1 VRCMLFMYP
10 GITDEEWM
18 PSAEAVEKMMA
29 YNEELTRAGV
39 LLALDG
45 LQPPSKGARVRFAGG
60 APSVTDGPFPEAR
73 EVVGG
78 YWIIQVSSLAEAT
91 EWARRCPA
99 NENDMIEVRPVFELS
114 DFAEDVQAVAK
125 LSQTPPE
132 QTADA

>member
-1 VRCMLFMYP
+1 MLFMYP
-10 GITDEEWM
+10 GITEDEWS
-18 PSAEAVEKMMA
+18 PSAEAVERMMA

-60 APSVTDGPFPEAR
+60 TPAATDGPFPEAR

-78 YWIIQVSSLAEAT
+78 YWILQVSSLAEAI

-99 NENDMIEVRPVFELS
+99 NEHDMIEVRQVFEMS
-114 DFAEDVQAVAK
+114 DFSEDVQAVAN
-125 LSQTPPE
+125 LSRTPPE
-132 QTADA
+132 QTSDS